1 MSNQEFEVNNYLEYL
16 QKQQAEKEKYD
27 LFLMKQQIIREVA
40 SLNELKKEVQRYISE
55 TEKGVYENRINLLSE
70 EISTLQKLLKKER
83 EESLNLREKLD
94 QIKHLVGDL
103 FEEDLEEDPDDN

>member
-16 QKQQAEKEKYD
+16 QQQQAEKERYD

-55 TEKGVYENRINLLSE
+55 AEKGVYENRINLLNE

-103 FEEDLEEDPDDN
+103 LEEDLEEDSDDD

>member
-1 MSNQEFEVNNYLEYL
+1 MSYQEFEVNNYLEYL
-16 QKQQAEKEKYD
+16 QKEQVEKERYD

-55 TEKGVYENRINLLSE
+55 TEKGVYENRINLLNE

-83 EESLNLREKLD
+83 EENLNLREKLY
-94 QIKHLVGDL
+94 QIKHLVRGFL
-103 FEEDLEEDPDDN
+103 KEDLEEDPDND